1 MNRDQFGVGAV
12 VAFGAW
18 TQRNPSIGDR
28 SSPNQWAEAGMPSQV
43 QRASDKVA
51 SILATHFPSHIPSAI
66 DEAIRASFPVR
77 LPREAMRPQV

>member
-1 MNRDQFGVGAV
+1 
-12 VAFGAW
+12 
-18 TQRNPSIGDR
+18 
-28 SSPNQWAEAGMPSQV
+28 MPSQV

-66 DEAIRASFPVR
+66 DEAIRANFPVR